1 MADFETDFDGAE
13 NNSLEIVPYQ
23 FEPLLQN
30 SSANIVKETS
40 SSEDDVENGGA
51 EEHTSERVGNTDR

>member
-23 FEPLLQN
+23 FEPLLKH
-30 SSANIVKETS
+30 SSGNKNTETS
-40 SSEDDVENGGA
+40 SSEDDLESGG
-51 EEHTSERVGNTDR
+51 VKKNIPVN